1 MGQLT
6 MPRLTPQKLDDKYLN
21 TESIGMAS
29 GAVLYVGGIIQ
40 GKTVGTGSALR
51 AVRGQQGTGLRV
63 LGVLDNQPHLLPLP
77 SYQSVSDGFPQ
88 VQFKRG
94 TFKFNISL
102 TDPVTLAD
110 LWTVVYVEDDQ
121 TIRRSWGGGFSAAG
135 ELTGIDD
142 YTSPTGP
149 GAWVRL
155 GDLSMNAPQ
164 PTGFVLP

>member
-1 MGQLT
+1 MGALT
-6 MPRLTPQKLDDKYLN
+6 MPRLTPQKADSRYLN

-29 GAVLYVGGIIQ
+29 GAVLYVGGLIQ

-63 LGVLDNQPHLLPLP
+63 LGVLDNQPNLLPAP
-77 SYQSVSDGFPQ
+77 SYSSTLDGYPV

-94 TFKFNISL
+94 TFKFNIST
-102 TDPVTLAD
+102 TDPVALAD

-121 TIRRSWGGGFSAAG
+121 TIRKSWGGGYSAAG
-135 ELTGIDD
+135 LLVGIDD

-149 GAWVRL
+149 GAWVEI
-155 GDLSMNAPQ
+155 GDLSLNAPQ